1 MPEMQEAIYFA
12 SICPIKFLL
21 NCSAHL
27 VLNSNFSE
35 TLLIMKNF
43 YYLFVFDLA
52 QGISKI

>member
-27 VLNSNFSE
+27 VL
-35 TLLIMKNF
+35 TQI
-43 YYLFVFDLA
+43 LA
-52 QGISKI
+52 KHS